1 MAEGE
6 ELSCSLFS
14 WHAAK
19 DQGVPL
25 FARKKK
31 EDHG

>member
-19 DQGVPL
+19 DQGILL
-25 FARKKK
+25 FACKKK
-31 EDHG
+31 EAHG